1 MNVKAMYFSA
11 TGTTEKIIKA
21 LASEIS
27 MIINGNKDVEYL
39 DFTLPEVRKKPVH
52 YSDKDIVIVAVP
64 VYAGRVPNVLLNYLN
79 VVKSNNSPAVAVV
92 VYGNRNY
99 DDALIE
105 LKDVLGNNGFDVRAA
120 CSFIGEHSFS
130 RILAKG
136 RPDKED
142 LIFAADFAKR
152 ISNKLNCNEKNLFTV
167 TGKKPYR
174 PYYKPV
180 GRDGN
185 PVDIRKV
192 KPKTSEECVDCKL
205 CAEVCPMGSIDYN
218 NVAVLNGICI
228 KCGACVKKC
237 PKNAK
242 YFDDENYLK
251 HLYELEEE
259 FKNRRKPELYV

>member
-130 RILAKG
+130 GILAKEI
-136 RPDKED
+136 PDKDD
-142 LIFAADFAKR
+142 LTLVEGFAKQ
-152 ISNKLNCNEKNLFTV
+152 ISHKLK
-167 TGKKPYR
+167 
-174 PYYKPV
+174 
-180 GRDGN
+180 D
-185 PVDIRKV
+185 RK
-192 KPKTSEECVDCKL
+192 E
-205 CAEVCPMGSIDYN
+205 
-218 NVAVLNGICI
+218 
-228 KCGACVKKC
+228 
-237 PKNAK
+237 
-242 YFDDENYLK
+242 
-251 HLYELEEE
+251 
-259 FKNRRKPELYV
+259 PELFL